1 MQLMVL
7 LLVFGGLLFADEGMY
22 PLSEIDNLNLPGLGF
37 DIPADELYNPE
48 DVSLIDGICKVGGC
62 SGSFVSDQGLILTN
76 HHCAHESI
84 RDASTPRR
92 DLLEQGFHARNQAE
106 EVPAEGYKVRITV
119 DYQDVSQEVLSAVS
133 DTMAAGE
140 RHQAIEDRIKELEIE
155 AETDH
160 PGLRADIAEMFIGRT
175 YVLFLYDY
183 LKDVRLVYA
192 PPRSIGNFGGDID
205 NWMWPRHT
213 GDFSLMRAYV
223 APDGTPA
230 EYSPDNIPYRPRRVI
245 AIDPQGVN
253 EEDFVFILGYPGRTY
268 RNRTSHHLAFEYQMR
283 LPMRADLY
291 EWQIEVLQGLGAND
305 RSVALKLASR
315 IKSLSNRMK
324 NYRGKIQ
331 GIGRIKL
338 IEQRRQ
344 SEQGL
349 QEFIATSPAYRE
361 QYGNLLDEIAAV
373 YSQQQQRYP
382 YEFVLSYLRYSS
394 ILLRTASTV
403 YQRSIELTKPDLE
416 RRKAYMERNLAQTE
430 ERLFERLE
438 NYVQPADEA
447 LLLDMIDRYGNLTVP
462 RQIPALDDIFKTNSR
477 PVRTA
482 RIARKML
489 KKSRLSDP
497 EYVRQLLDVKPEDLA
512 ELKDP
517 VMRLAVA
524 LYPNYERQRDIDD
537 ECSGKLDRLHNLL
550 VEVKQ
555 AYEQTAFIPD
565 ANSTLRLTFGHI
577 RGYSPADA
585 IRYHPI
591 TTLDGV
597 IEKRGDPPF
606 DLPDEIVS
614 LWRQKKF
621 GRYEH
626 PHLKSVPVGV
636 LYNMDTTGGNS
647 GSAVLNARG
656 QLVGINFD
664 RAYEATINDYA
675 WNESYSRSIAV
686 DIRYVLWVLEYYSQA
701 RNILAEIG
709 L

>member
-7 LLVFGGLLFADEGMY
+7 MLVFGGLLFADEGMY

-37 DIPADELYNPE
+37 DIQADELYNPE

-223 APDGTPA
+223 ATDGTPS

-447 LLLDMIDRYGNLTVP
+447 LLLDMIDR
-462 RQIPALDDIFKTNSR
+462 
-477 PVRTA
+477 
-482 RIARKML
+482 
-489 KKSRLSDP
+489 
-497 EYVRQLLDVKPEDLA
+497 
-512 ELKDP
+512 
-517 VMRLAVA
+517 
-524 LYPNYERQRDIDD
+524 
-537 ECSGKLDRLHNLL
+537 
-550 VEVKQ
+550 
-555 AYEQTAFIPD
+555 
-565 ANSTLRLTFGHI
+565 
-577 RGYSPADA
+577 
-585 IRYHPI
+585 
-591 TTLDGV
+591 
-597 IEKRGDPPF
+597 
-606 DLPDEIVS
+606 
-614 LWRQKKF
+614 
-621 GRYEH
+621 
-626 PHLKSVPVGV
+626 
-636 LYNMDTTGGNS
+636 
-647 GSAVLNARG
+647 
-656 QLVGINFD
+656 
-664 RAYEATINDYA
+664 
-675 WNESYSRSIAV
+675 
-686 DIRYVLWVLEYYSQA
+686 
-701 RNILAEIG
+701 
-709 L
+709 